1 MTTAVVPARAPASA
15 PAPAPGTH
23 EDAPSRLGLITGL
36 TFGAALVVALMLR
49 GTAVVGIAVLFLLFV
64 PLEKLFAFRKQ
75 KVFRRGL
82 LTDLTHI
89 LVNGLFSA
97 VGAIVLVVLFALPL
111 IWVRGF
117 DLVGYLPTEVVIPLA
132 VVLVVIGN
140 YWGHRLTHRVPF
152 LWRFHAVHHSIEQ
165 MDWVASGRLHPVDQS
180 FTQAFTILPL
190 FLLGYEGGVFAGV
203 AVFITLLALF
213 QHANV
218 RLRFPI
224 VRWIINTPEWHHWH
238 HAIDTR
244 ANDKNFGLPIVDKI
258 FGTAYLPKGERP
270 SGFGIHD
277 PVPEVGYLRHLAYP
291 FTKRARVGTAVIGT
305 P

>member
-1 MTTAVVPARAPASA
+1 
-15 PAPAPGTH
+15 
-23 EDAPSRLGLITGL
+23 
-36 TFGAALVVALMLR
+36 
-49 GTAVVGIAVLFLLFV
+49 VGIAVLFLLFV
-64 PLEKLFAFRKQ
+64 PLEKLFSLRPQ

-82 LTDLTHI
+82 LTDLTHV

-111 IWVRGF
+111 IWLRALDV
-117 DLVGYLPTEVVIPLA
+117 VGYLPTAVAIPLA
-132 VVLVVIGN
+132 VALVVVGN

-190 FLLGYEGGVFAGV
+190 FLLGYGGGVFAGV
-203 AVFITLLALF
+203 AVFVTLLALF

-218 RLRFPI
+218 RLRFP
-224 VRWIINTPEWHHWH
+224 VLRWVVNTPEWHHWH
-238 HAIDTR
+238 HAID
-244 ANDKNFGLPIVDKI
+244 AEAKDKNFGLPIVDRI
-258 FGTAYLPKGERP
+258 FGTAYLPRDRRP
-270 SGFGIHD
+270 TGFGIHD

-291 FTKRARVGTAVIGT
+291 FTEAACPRPPSEVLAGVQE
-305 P
+305 

>member
-1 MTTAVVPARAPASA
+1 MTTAAASA
-15 PAPAPGTH
+15 PTTD
-23 EDAPSRLGLITGL
+23 EDAPSRLGLMTGL
-36 TFGAALVVALMLR
+36 TFAVALVIALLLR

-89 LVNGLFSA
+89 LVNSLFSA

-117 DLVGYLPTEVVIPLA
+117 DLVGYLPTEAAIVLA
-132 VVLVVIGN
+132 AVLVVLGN
-140 YWGHRLTHRVPF
+140 YWGHRLTHGVPF

-165 MDWVASGRLHPVDQS
+165 MDWVASGRLHPFDQS
-180 FTQAFTILPL
+180 FTQAVTILPL
-190 FLLGYEGGVFAGV
+190 FLLGYGGGVFAGV
-203 AVFITLLALF
+203 AVFVTLLALF

-218 RLRFPI
+218 RLRFPV

-238 HAIDTR
+238 HAIDAK
-244 ANDKNFGLPIVDKI
+244 ANDKNFGLPIIDRI

-270 SGFGIHD
+270 TGFGIHD

-291 FTKRARVGTAVIGT
+291 FTKRARAGASVSI
-305 P
+305 PQ

>member
-1 MTTAVVPARAPASA
+1 MTTAVVPA
-15 PAPAPGTH
+15 PAPVRATD
-23 EDAPSRLGLITGL
+23 EDAPRRLGLITGL
-36 TFGAALVVALMLR
+36 TFVGALAIALLVR
-49 GTAVVGIAVLFLLFV
+49 GPSVVGIAALFLLFV
-64 PLEKLFAFRKQ
+64 PLEKLWALRPQ

-111 IWVRGF
+111 IWLRAF
-117 DLVGYLPTEVVIPLA
+117 DLVGYLPTGVAIPLA
-132 VVLVVIGN
+132 VVLVVVGN
-140 YWGHRLTHRVPF
+140 YWGHRLTHQVPF

-190 FLLGYEGGVFAGV
+190 FLLGYGGGVFAGV

-218 RLRFPI
+218 RLRFP
-224 VRWIINTPEWHHWH
+224 VLRWIINTPEWHHWH
-238 HAIDTR
+238 HAIDAK
-244 ANDKNFGLPIVDKI
+244 ANDKNFGLPVVDKI

-270 SGFGIHD
+270 TGFGIHD
-277 PVPEVGYLRHLAYP
+277 PVPDVGYLRHLAYP
-291 FTKRARVGTAVIGT
+291 FTKPARTGAAVTGPT
-305 P
+305 